1 MRPYL
6 AIIKDSFRA
15 ALATRVLYV
24 LLGLI
29 TVLLVALAPFHVR
42 EVLDWKIQLGQHVPN
57 PEKLARR
64 LVEGKEEADRPD
76 IQRIWAELPTGLRD
90 DLVDII
96 NERDPDA
103 DRKTRSPGAGNRIQK
118 YQDLIKELNSMIED
132 DEFYRKED
140 WEGRP
145 QNSEAEELIEKGV
158 GSLSDEQSRRLNR
171 LLIANAVSPAIQAGS
186 PTSLDFY
193 YATFRWGFLSTN
205 QTQQQFASNVA
216 NVIPAIFDKFVMSI
230 GLFIAILVTA
240 NIIPETFEPGSL
252 NLLLSKPITRSGLFI
267 SKFIGGCAFVA
278 LCAVYLFLGTWIWL
292 GINLGVWDRAFLLS
306 IPLYILVFA
315 IYYSVSAFIGLVYR
329 SAIMAI
335 VVTGLFWAICFAV
348 GSVYG
353 FLNTRM
359 ENLQL
364 VELSPVGEET
374 VCVNGIGQVVAWDE
388 GDAAWESQA
397 QADMRDDEEMAI
409 GIAMYMG
416 RLREEATRMPPVID
430 AQSQI
435 VLMGLTSIINP
446 LGRDYQD
453 CFAKQKGDVQF
464 KNIGKLP
471 RDAMRLFAGKDGPI
485 VVTASG
491 RVYQLASE
499 DLTKIVA
506 GAAVRLD
513 TPDTNSDQADM
524 TGETQQESM
533 VTTTQSGE
541 NVEQTSGRAKSKTA
555 KVTNQVESLFKRIGP
570 DRPVSVRRITN
581 VDFNH
586 QSEQLAIY
594 DRGNLVVFG
603 RTGEQYERLWSLEIN
618 TGVSP
623 TMSCLVAYEGDT
635 IMLVLGNG
643 QVITVDT
650 DRKEELKGYQPETRF
665 AIDRVTASPDGR
677 WFALVYRNKTVWLLD
692 TQNPDQMSK
701 LNVFGQGD
709 ISTVSFDSQSRIWVV
724 DRTDRACRYEMD
736 SLSKQVVRSPSGNW
750 LDWTYRY
757 VVRPFY
763 RVCPKPSEF
772 YKVVT
777 HLSSASDASSNRDV
791 DLRRAEKP
799 DDPWSPLWSGL
810 GFMFTIL
817 LISCVVFHFKDY

>member
-1 MRPYL
+1 
-6 AIIKDSFRA
+6 
-15 ALATRVLYV
+15 
-24 LLGLI
+24 
-29 TVLLVALAPFHVR
+29 
-42 EVLDWKIQLGQHVPN
+42 
-57 PEKLARR
+57 
-64 LVEGKEEADRPD
+64 
-76 IQRIWAELPTGLRD
+76 
-90 DLVDII
+90 
-96 NERDPDA
+96 
-103 DRKTRSPGAGNRIQK
+103 
-118 YQDLIKELNSMIED
+118 
-132 DEFYRKED
+132 
-140 WEGRP
+140 
-145 QNSEAEELIEKGV
+145 
-158 GSLSDEQSRRLNR
+158 
-171 LLIANAVSPAIQAGS
+171 
-186 PTSLDFY
+186 
-193 YATFRWGFLSTN
+193 
-205 QTQQQFASNVA
+205 
-216 NVIPAIFDKFVMSI
+216 
-230 GLFIAILVTA
+230 
-240 NIIPETFEPGSL
+240 
-252 NLLLSKPITRSGLFI
+252 
-267 SKFIGGCAFVA
+267 
-278 LCAVYLFLGTWIWL
+278 
-292 GINLGVWDRAFLLS
+292 
-306 IPLYILVFA
+306 
-315 IYYSVSAFIGLVYR
+315 
-329 SAIMAI
+329 
-335 VVTGLFWAICFAV
+335 
-348 GSVYG
+348 
-353 FLNTRM
+353 
-359 ENLQL
+359 
-364 VELSPVGEET
+364 
-374 VCVNGIGQVVAWDE
+374 
-388 GDAAWESQA
+388 
-397 QADMRDDEEMAI
+397 
-409 GIAMYMG
+409 MYMG